1 MIVLAAGCGR
11 FGFGITDAGDTGSG
25 RSDGSGSIDA
35 GTTSFGETP
44 TATVNGV
51 TFDTQVS
58 NEAGSTGANFGAS
71 TTLEC
76 QINQKRVLFRFDLSA
91 LAPETVVVSAQLH
104 VGMSGGSGTT
114 TIYPVLESWTVGTQN
129 GTAGVANNTQRTA
142 VANWTTAGA
151 LPPGSAG
158 SAIATFTMMTGWNAV
173 TLPAATVQGWI
184 NTPGTNFGVMID
196 CGGDDNVHPSESSTA
211 TQRPQLDVVHL

>member
-1 MIVLAAGCGR
+1 MIVIAAGCGR
-11 FGFGITDAGDTGSG
+11 VGFDITDAGSG
-25 RSDGSGSIDA
+25 QDGSQQA
-35 GTTSFGETP
+35 VTTSFGETP

-51 TFDTQVS
+51 TFDTEVS

-71 TTLEC
+71 TMLEC
-76 QINQKRVLFRFDLSA
+76 QINQKRVLIRFDLSA
-91 LAPETVVVSAQLH
+91 LAPGTVVVSAQLH
-104 VGMSGGSGTT
+104 VGMSGSSGTT
-114 TIYPVLESWTVGTQN
+114 TIHPVLESWTVGTQN

-158 SAIATFTMMTGWNAV
+158 SAIATFTMITGWNTVA
-173 TLPAATVQGWI
+173 LPGATVQSWI
-184 NTPGTNFGVMID
+184 DVPGTNFGVMID
-196 CGGDDNVHPSESSTA
+196 CGGDDNVHPSESSTT